1 MMHPVDIVF
10 TDMDGTLLD
19 DSYAVSQANRSAFER
34 LGRLGIVRA
43 VATGRSLYAVRRRLP
58 LDFPVDYVVCS
69 SGAGVVDWRN
79 QQLLRSVNLPAPR
92 VREIAGMLVRD
103 QVAFMLHAPLPDNE
117 FFVYHE
123 CPLPPVDLQLR
134 VDYYKDCASPFDGQV
149 GALGDASQFLILPR
163 SLEHYG
169 EIAARLPDGVTAI
182 RASSPFV
189 KENIWMEVFD
199 SSVSKAAAAAW
210 LVERLG
216 ISKSR
221 TMSIGNDYNDAAL
234 LEWTTHSFLVENAP
248 EAMKAAGHRPV
259 LSNNQSGVAEA
270 IRQILEGI

>member
-1 MMHPVDIVF
+1 MTHPIDIIF

-19 DSYAVSQANRSAFER
+19 DDYAVSQENRCAFER
-34 LGRLGIVRA
+34 LGELGIVRA

-69 SGAGVVDWRN
+69 SGAGVVDWRT
-79 QQLLRSVNLPAPR
+79 QQLLRSVNLRAPL
-92 VREIAGMLVRD
+92 VREIARMLVQD
-103 QVAFMLHAPLPDNE
+103 DIAFMLHAPLPDNE

-123 CPLPPVDLQLR
+123 CPLPPVDLHLR
-134 VDYYKDCASPFDGQV
+134 VDYYKDCAAPFDGQIEK
-149 GALGDASQFLILPR
+149 LGEASQFLILPR

-169 EIAARLPDGVTAI
+169 EIAAKLPAEVAAI

-199 SSVSKAAAAAW
+199 GEVSKAAAAAW
-210 LVERLG
+210 LAEQLR
-216 ISKSR
+216 IPRTR

-234 LEWTTHSFLVENAP
+234 LEWTAHSFLVENAP
-248 EAMKAAGHRPV
+248 EALKAAGHRPV
-259 LSNNQSGVAEA
+259 FSNNQSGVAEA
-270 IRQILEGI
+270 IRQILEGV

>member
-1 MMHPVDIVF
+1 MVHPVDIVF

-19 DSYAVSQANRSAFER
+19 DEYAVSPENRQAFER

-79 QQLLRSVNLPAPR
+79 QQLLRSVNLPAPL
-92 VREIAGMLVRD
+92 VRAIAGMLVRD
-103 QVAFMLHAPLPDNE
+103 EVAFMLHAPLPANE

-123 CPLPPVDLQLR
+123 CPLPPVDLHLR
-134 VDYYKDCASPFDGQV
+134 VDYYKDCASLFDGRIE
-149 GALGDASQFLILPR
+149 ALGDASQFLILPR

-169 EIAARLPDGVTAI
+169 ELAARLPVGVTAI

-199 SSVSKAAAAAW
+199 STVSKAAAAAW
-210 LVERLG
+210 LVGQLG
-216 ISKSR
+216 LSRDR
-221 TMSIGNDYNDAAL
+221 TMGIGNDYNDAAL
-234 LEWTTHSFLVENAP
+234 LEWTAHSFLVENAP
-248 EAMKAAGHRPV
+248 EALKSAGHRRV
-259 LSNNQSGVAEA
+259 LSNNQSGVADA